1 MLDILKD
8 KTIWFCCVIIAICL
22 SVCIVWFPRK
32 EIVVN
37 DNSHLINKLEEEKK
51 EAFNRVKEIEIKYKE
66 VDLKLI
72 QKTVDNKS
80 LAKTVEI
87 LKQEL
92 NNIEVLDEQT
102 NPFIVKQAEIIIA
115 QDNEI
120 KGLKEEIVIINNKNE
135 LLLSS
140 NNELKK
146 VIEKCELQRNLDKIS
161 KEAYTEALK
170 ASRQKGR
177 LEGGSAIA
185 ILDLGLRLLL

>member
-92 NNIEVLDEQT
+92 NNIEIPDEQT
-102 NPFIVKQAEIIIA
+102 NPYIVKQAEIIIA

-120 KGLKEEIVIINNKNE
+120 K
-135 LLLSS
+135 
-140 NNELKK
+140 
-146 VIEKCELQRNLDKIS
+146 
-161 KEAYTEALK
+161 
-170 ASRQKGR
+170 
-177 LEGGSAIA
+177 
-185 ILDLGLRLLL
+185 

>member
-1 MLDILKD
+1 VLDILKD

-161 KEAYTEALK
+161 KEAYT
-170 ASRQKGR
+170 
-177 LEGGSAIA
+177 
-185 ILDLGLRLLL
+185 